1 MTPGQGALVVIRADA
16 PFLQF
21 TKAADSVVRQALRA
35 TRVVVATTE
44 DTPAIRAAASRIRA
58 AVEAAPELAVAIN
71 RAVATNDCDWVLVV
85 PPGFRLAPTCIE
97 RCDEIFRTVP
107 DAAVIL
113 LCVRL
118 TSPDER
124 FGTVGSYPRASF
136 VELIADPRRA
146 APVFAVRRAA
156 WLASAGLDVRCG
168 ALADFDLQLRLA
180 MSSAFASLDTPVV
193 SREIGETSCWPHFDS
208 DAYRESLRTLFEK
221 HRRAIEPV
229 LGDIL
234 VAQEEAYA
242 RLRVLHRSLVARR
255 DRDAARLAELQAETS
270 ELRTPVGAMG
280 PPPFD
285 WGDFGRMDPVSRDW
299 GYDRGGPVDRYYIEG
314 FIRANSSGV
323 LGTVL
328 EVQEDDL
335 SRAYGALRVA
345 RADIVDINDANARAT
360 VLADLRWAP
369 QIPSDTY
376 DCIIITQ
383 TLHVI
388 DDMQGV
394 LKECFRVL
402 KPGGTLLATFPAA
415 SRVCLEYGADGD
427 LWRLTPAGVRALLE
441 AVFGVGAVEITPYG
455 NVQSNV
461 AFLHGLGQ
469 AELTRTQLD
478 AFDPYYPALTGGR
491 AIKRTAGRRLR
502 VGQTRGIVLLYHRV
516 DDEDDVHALNVTRA
530 NLVAQLRWLSS
541 NCSVLPLQ
549 QFLSTPL
556 HDLPERAVS
565 VTFDDGYLDNLSH
578 AAPLLDAEGLPAT
591 FFLTTRYLHE
601 PGEYWWD
608 LLERAFGQSWDGW
621 PALSVEVGDR
631 MVNLPARTAE
641 ERKSSHRQLHGE
653 LVSAPLAVRERVVS
667 VLTSLVGQRPTL
679 RRPLLAD
686 EVRQLAA
693 FTGATIGSHTINH
706 LALPGQ
712 QDDVLESELVE
723 SRTELSKILGRSVDL
738 LAYPYGAVDDRS
750 VAAARSVYRWA
761 IACGEQTVPDSFD
774 AALVPRVE
782 VKNWDAATF
791 ASRMERAFAE
801 TMTSRRPGAERP
813 SSE

>member
-1 MTPGQGALVVIRADA
+1 MSPRLGALVVIRADA

-21 TKAADSVVRQALRA
+21 TKAADSVVRQAMRA
-35 TRVVVATTE
+35 THVVVATPE
-44 DTPAIRAAASRIRA
+44 DTPVIRATAARIRA
-58 AVEAAPELAVAIN
+58 AVEAASEVAVAIN

-85 PPGFRLAPTCIE
+85 PPGFRLAPSCIE

-107 DAAVIL
+107 DAAAIL
-113 LCVRL
+113 LSARL

-124 FGTVGSYPRASF
+124 FDRIGSYPKTSF

-146 APVFAVRRAA
+146 APVFAVKRSA
-156 WLASAGLDVRCG
+156 WLASDGLDARCG
-168 ALADFDLQLRLA
+168 AMADYDLQLRLA
-180 MSSAFASLDTPVV
+180 MGSRFASLDTPVV
-193 SREIGETSCWPHFDS
+193 AREVVETCGWPLFDS
-208 DAYRESLRTLFEK
+208 DAYRESLRTVLEK

-229 LGDIL
+229 LCDIL
-234 VAQEEAYA
+234 VTQEEAYA

-270 ELRTPVGAMG
+270 ELRALAAAAG

-285 WGDFGRMDPVSRDW
+285 WGDFARTDPVSRDW
-299 GYDRGGPVDRYYIEG
+299 GYDRGGPIDRYYIEG
-314 FIRANSSGV
+314 FVRANSSGV
-323 LGTVL
+323 FGAVL

-345 RADIVDINDANARAT
+345 RADVVDINEANDRAT

-369 QIPSDTY
+369 HIPSDTY

-388 DDMQGV
+388 DDMQAV

-427 LWRLTPAGVRALLE
+427 LWRLTPAGVLALLE

-461 AFLHGLGQ
+461 AFLHGIGR

-478 AFDPYYPALTGGR
+478 AYDPYYPALTGGR
-491 AIKRTAGRRLR
+491 AVKRTAGRRLR
-502 VGQTRGIVLLYHRV
+502 VGQTRGVVLLYHRV
-516 DDEDDVHALNVTRA
+516 DDEDDVHALNVTRD
-530 NLVAQLRWLSS
+530 NFVAQLRWLSS
-541 NCSVLPLQ
+541 NSSVLPLQ
-549 QFLSTPL
+549 QFLATPL
-556 HDLPERAVS
+556 HDLPERAVAL
-565 VTFDDGYLDNLSH
+565 TFDDGYLDNLSH

-591 FFLTTRYLHE
+591 FFVTTRYLHE

-608 LLERAFGQSWDGW
+608 LLERAFGQSWGGW
-621 PALSVEVGDR
+621 PSLSVELGDR
-631 MVNLPARTAE
+631 IVNLPTRTAE
-641 ERKSSHRQLHGE
+641 ERESSHRQLHGE

-667 VLTSLVGQRPTL
+667 VLGSLVRQRPDS
-679 RRPLLAD
+679 RRPLVAD

-693 FTGATIGSHTINH
+693 FPGATIGAHTVNH
-706 LALPGQ
+706 LALPGRE
-712 QDDVLESELVE
+712 DDVLESELVQ
-723 SRTELSKILGRSVDL
+723 SRTELSKLLGRSVDL
-738 LAYPYGAVDDRS
+738 FAYPYGAVDDRS
-750 VAAARSVYRWA
+750 VAAARSAYEWA
-761 IACGEQTVPDSFD
+761 IACGEQSVPDSFD

-782 VKNWDAATF
+782 AKNWDAATL
-791 ASRMERAFAE
+791 ASRIERAFAE
-801 TMTSRRPGAERP
+801 RMTSRPPGAPRGR
-813 SSE
+813 